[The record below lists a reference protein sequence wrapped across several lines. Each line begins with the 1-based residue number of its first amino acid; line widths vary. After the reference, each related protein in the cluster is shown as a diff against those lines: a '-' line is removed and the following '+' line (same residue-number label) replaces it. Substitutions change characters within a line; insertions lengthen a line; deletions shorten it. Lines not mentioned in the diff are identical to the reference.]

1 MSTLKTHNLQSP
13 DSGSANIALT
23 QNSGMVVAGIST
35 LGIGASGGVDLL
47 HQNVSRLSTQSYGI
61 AVNGNILLQEELV
74 HIGDTDT
81 RIKFPSAGDTI
92 SAETA
97 GSERL
102 RITSTG
108 NIGINDTDP
117 SYKLNVAGVNTAYN
131 GIGMLKGIIGVQNDT
146 TAYGSSPTAGIS
158 FQTKYRTGP
167 DVPLDV
173 AAIWGGKENT
183 TNGDKD
189 GYMGFATREEGGSG
203 SQERMRITSD
213 GKIGIGTNIPN
224 TELEVFDEAFANI
237 TIHSART
244 SGNIGGIDF
253 RKGGTATGIQTAQYF
268 VDTSG
273 SHLFHSQGSQKF
285 KISSNGYVTK
295 PEHPYFNCTTT
306 PTAGSPNIHSFGT
319 VHTNNG
325 NHYNN
330 SNGRFTAPVAGFY
343 HFSFGIWCNASGSNT
358 SKHLQLMKYINSSG
372 NTTAIAGANHIT
384 QYNNLNGSGGTHLEV
399 GDYVYLHQTGLS
411 IQASTPRNF
420 FSGHLVG

>member
-92 SAETA
+92 TAETA

-102 RITSTG
+102 RISSTG

-183 TNGDKD
+183 TNGDK
-189 GYMGFATREEGGSG
+189 
-203 SQERMRITSD
+203 
-213 GKIGIGTNIPN
+213 
-224 TELEVFDEAFANI
+224 
-237 TIHSART
+237 
-244 SGNIGGIDF
+244 
-253 RKGGTATGIQTAQYF
+253 
-268 VDTSG
+268 
-273 SHLFHSQGSQKF
+273 
-285 KISSNGYVTK
+285 
-295 PEHPYFNCTTT
+295 
-306 PTAGSPNIHSFGT
+306 
-319 VHTNNG
+319 
-325 NHYNN
+325 
-330 SNGRFTAPVAGFY
+330 
-343 HFSFGIWCNASGSNT
+343 
-358 SKHLQLMKYINSSG
+358 
-372 NTTAIAGANHIT
+372 
-384 QYNNLNGSGGTHLEV
+384 
-399 GDYVYLHQTGLS
+399 
-411 IQASTPRNF
+411 
-420 FSGHLVG
+420 

>member
-81 RIKFPSAGDTI
+81 RIKFTSAGDTI
-92 SAETA
+92 TAETD

-102 RITSTG
+102 RISSTG

-189 GYMGFATREEGGSG
+189 GYM
-203 SQERMRITSD
+203 
-213 GKIGIGTNIPN
+213 
-224 TELEVFDEAFANI
+224 
-237 TIHSART
+237 
-244 SGNIGGIDF
+244 
-253 RKGGTATGIQTAQYF
+253 
-268 VDTSG
+268 
-273 SHLFHSQGSQKF
+273 
-285 KISSNGYVTK
+285 
-295 PEHPYFNCTTT
+295 
-306 PTAGSPNIHSFGT
+306 
-319 VHTNNG
+319 
-325 NHYNN
+325 
-330 SNGRFTAPVAGFY
+330 
-343 HFSFGIWCNASGSNT
+343 
-358 SKHLQLMKYINSSG
+358 
-372 NTTAIAGANHIT
+372 
-384 QYNNLNGSGGTHLEV
+384 
-399 GDYVYLHQTGLS
+399 
-411 IQASTPRNF
+411 
-420 FSGHLVG
+420 